1 MFNAQDVE
9 WDRVFSDLN
18 LPTKSFIGGVFRSSS
33 DGGVLA
39 PRAPRDGSVL
49 PELEAAGVAD
59 TDAAVRSAR
68 EAFVDGRWSRLAP
81 RARGEILRAVA
92 DALYANAE
100 QLAAT
105 ISLEM
110 GKPVREALETEVRAL
125 VNVFRWYSEA
135 ADKIIDEA
143 PVVPQDVVSLVTR
156 EPAGVVGA
164 IVPWNFPLTML
175 AWKLAP
181 ALVMGN
187 SVVAKPA
194 EYTPYSAL
202 LVAQLAYDAGLP
214 AGVFNV
220 IPGEGTIA
228 GEALALHPEVDV
240 LAFTGSGPVGRK
252 LLSYSAQS
260 NGKRV
265 WLELGGKTPSVV
277 LPDAEFEKAV
287 RTTAAGCFY
296 NQGQM
301 CTASSRLIVH
311 SSQLDL
317 ANEIAADE
325 ATKHIPADPF
335 APSTGFGAIAS
346 APHLDRVAGFVDRAV
361 ADGAQ
366 LISGGRSEG
375 PFEGGSYYQPSVL
388 TKVRTDQEI
397 ALQEVFGPVLSILS
411 YDTTEE
417 AIAIANST
425 EFGLAASLW
434 TTNLRHAHTLSR
446 EIEAGVVWVNCF
458 EEGDMTM
465 PFGGVKQ
472 SGYGRDKSL
481 HALDKFS
488 QLKSTWIQL

>member
-1 MFNAQDVE
+1 MFNAQDVA
-9 WDRVFSDLN
+9 WDRVFSELN
-18 LPTKSFIGGVFRSSS
+18 LPTKPFIGGVFRPSS
-33 DGGVLA
+33 DGGVLS

-68 EAFVDGRWSRLAP
+68 EAFVDGSWSRLAP
-81 RARGEILRAVA
+81 RSRGEILRAVA

-100 QLAAT
+100 KLAAT

-335 APSTGFGAIAS
+335 APGTGFGAIAS
-346 APHLDRVAGFVDRAV
+346 APHLDKVAGFVDRAV

-366 LISGGRSEG
+366 LISGGKAEG

-388 TKVRTDQEI
+388 TEVRTDQEI

-411 YDTTEE
+411 YDTPDE

-425 EFGLAASLW
+425 NFGLAASLW

>member
-1 MFNAQDVE
+1 MFNAQDVQWE
-9 WDRVFSDLN
+9 RIFRDLS
-18 LPTKSFIGGVFRSSS
+18 LPTKPFIGGAYRPSE
-33 DGGVLA
+33 DGGVLS
-39 PRAPRDGSVL
+39 PRAPRDGSAL

-59 TDAAVRSAR
+59 TDAAVVAAR
-68 EAFVDGRWSRLAP
+68 EAFADGRWAKRSP
-81 RARGEILRAVA
+81 RQRGETLRAVA
-92 DALYANAE
+92 DGLFANAE
-100 QLAAT
+100 VLAAT

-125 VNVFRWYSEA
+125 INVFRWYSEA
-135 ADKIIDEA
+135 TDKLLDEA
-143 PVVPQDVVSLVTR
+143 PVVPHDVVSLVTR
-156 EPAGVVGA
+156 EPAGVAGA

-181 ALVMGN
+181 ALAMGN

-202 LVAQLAYDAGLP
+202 LVARIAYEAGLP
-214 AGVFNV
+214 EGVFNV
-220 IPGEGTIA
+220 IPGLGTVA
-228 GEALALHPEVDV
+228 GEALALHPDVDV

-265 WLELGGKTPSVV
+265 YLELGGKTPSVV
-277 LPDAEFEKAV
+277 LPDADFEKAV

-311 SSQLDL
+311 QSQVEL

-325 ATKHIPADPF
+325 AARHLPGDPF
-335 APSTGFGAIAS
+335 SPETGFGAIAS
-346 APHLDRVAGFVDRAV
+346 AQHLDKVAGFVERAV
-361 ADGAQ
+361 ADGAY
-366 LISGGRSEG
+366 LLSGGRAEG
-375 PFEGGSYYQPSVL
+375 PFEEGSYYQPSVL
-388 TKVRTDQEI
+388 TQVRPDQEI
-397 ALQEVFGPVLSILS
+397 ALQEVFGPVLSVLS
-411 YDTTEE
+411 YETPEE
-417 AIAIANST
+417 AVAIANST
-425 EFGLAASLW
+425 DYGLAASLW
-434 TTNLRHAHTLSR
+434 TTDLSHAHSLSR
-446 EIEAGVVWVNCF
+446 EIQAGVVWVNCF